1 MSAAAL
7 RILSRAPQGFL
18 LVAEE
23 EGTDNFGN
31 VNNAAGSI
39 EAGIRA
45 DAAIGVFRRFV
56 EANPHTLLL
65 TTSDSDAGGLQVIG
79 PGRQQQVIREGQNLP
94 ERDRNGAPLD
104 GQHGT
109 GTTAW
114 LSAPDR
120 NGVRHPF
127 AIAWAT
133 LTDVSGG
140 ILVRGV
146 GRNADQ
152 ITSAGTMDNVDVYRL
167 MYRTLFGR
175 EAG

>member
-1 MSAAAL
+1 
-7 RILSRAPQGFL
+7 
-18 LVAEE
+18 
-23 EGTDNFGN
+23 
-31 VNNAAGSI
+31 
-39 EAGIRA
+39 
-45 DAAIGVFRRFV
+45 
-56 EANPHTLLL
+56 
-65 TTSDSDAGGLQVIG
+65 
-79 PGRQQQVIREGQNLP
+79 
-94 ERDRNGAPLD
+94 
-104 GQHGT
+104 
-109 GTTAW
+109 
-114 LSAPDR
+114 
-120 NGVRHPF
+120 VRHPF